1 MVQSGRTLCGDAG
14 ALDHAPRRALP
25 QGSAFRGFDIFE
37 TEARRE
43 QKAMRINFGSTQMEF
58 DAPLTVYDAAVAAGL
73 ISRAV
78 LAAHVNGKLCA
89 LTQMLDD
96 DAREERIRKIVD
108 AIVRRGTCHIGNEE
122 FEELCRQEGLRA
134 EDFDQS
140 DIDEIQR
147 RLDRY

>member
-1 MVQSGRTLCGDAG
+1 MGFLLDFLDSHTSIDWNGDG
-14 ALDHAPRRALP
+14 KIDSWDDVL
-25 QGSAFRGFDIFE
+25 E
-37 TEARRE
+37 V
-43 QKAMRINFGSTQMEF
+43 AM
-58 DAPLTVYDAAVAAGL
+58 
-73 ISRAV
+73 
-78 LAAHVNGKLCA
+78 

-108 AIVRRGTCHIGNEE
+108 AIVRRGTCHIGNKE

-147 RLDRY
+147 RLLRYSWVSKLSDSSSIIATAMLEQWSAIRS

>member
-1 MVQSGRTLCGDAG
+1 MGFLLDFLDSHTSIDWNGDG
-14 ALDHAPRRALP
+14 KTDCWDDVL
-25 QGSAFRGFDIFE
+25 
-37 TEARRE
+37 EA
-43 QKAMRINFGSTQMEF
+43 AM
-58 DAPLTVYDAAVAAGL
+58 
-73 ISRAV
+73 
-78 LAAHVNGKLCA
+78 

-108 AIVRRGTCHIGNEE
+108 AIVRRGTCHIGYAFLLCHIGNEE
-122 FEELCRQEGLRA
+122 FEELCRQEGLRT

>member
-1 MVQSGRTLCGDAG
+1 MGFLLDFLNSHTSIDWNGDGKIDCWDDALEG
-14 ALDHAPRRALP
+14 A
-25 QGSAFRGFDIFE
+25 
-37 TEARRE
+37 
-43 QKAMRINFGSTQMEF
+43 M
-58 DAPLTVYDAAVAAGL
+58 
-73 ISRAV
+73 
-78 LAAHVNGKLCA
+78 

-140 DIDEIQR
+140 DIDQIQR

>member
-1 MVQSGRTLCGDAG
+1 MGFLLDFLDSHTSIDWNGDG
-14 ALDHAPRRALP
+14 KIDSWDDVL
-25 QGSAFRGFDIFE
+25 E
-37 TEARRE
+37 V
-43 QKAMRINFGSTQMEF
+43 AMM
-58 DAPLTVYDAAVAAGL
+58 
-73 ISRAV
+73 
-78 LAAHVNGKLCA
+78 
-89 LTQMLDD
+89 TQMLDD

-122 FEELCRQEGLRA
+122 FEELCQQEGLRA